1 MTLAER
7 LRKEAE
13 SERCVP
19 LTPLLNAAADHIERL
34 EKQIDSL
41 REMVGRVK

>member
-1 MTLAER
+1 MIISER

-13 SERCVP
+13 SEKCVP

-34 EKQIDSL
+34 EKQIELL
-41 REMVGRVK
+41 RDMMVKM